1 MIFSNIAWGIFF
13 LGQGQEIQ
21 VMNGAFFIECNLITD
36 DGDVYGSESK
46 VPEVKHVVDFLFEV
60 LSQNQPFRKGFPQI
74 LWIDGSENEMNQLVG
89 VRVFSQ

>member
-1 MIFSNIAWGIFF
+1 
-13 LGQGQEIQ
+13 
-21 VMNGAFFIECNLITD
+21 MNGAFFIECNLITD

-74 LWIDGSENEMNQLVG
+74 L
-89 VRVFSQ
+89 